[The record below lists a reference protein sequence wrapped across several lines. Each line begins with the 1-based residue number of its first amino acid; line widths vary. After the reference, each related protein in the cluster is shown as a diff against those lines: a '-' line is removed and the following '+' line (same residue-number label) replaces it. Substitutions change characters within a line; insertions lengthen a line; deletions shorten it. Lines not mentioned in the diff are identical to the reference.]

1 MDLFYSNFDNDD
13 KLITINQID
22 SKHIIRSF
30 RKKIGDI
37 IKITNGWTITKHLK
51 LKVTK
56 AFKETLRILLS
67 KILLKKR

>member
-30 RKKIGDI
+30 RKKD
-37 IKITNGWTITKHLK
+37 W
-51 LKVTK
+51 
-56 AFKETLRILLS
+56 
-67 KILLKKR
+67 